1 MAHMGPTLA
10 NSTNR
15 IARCLLTLGNK
26 IVFQIWKDYLRI
38 IFLMAKKDLFY
49 SSSQLVNSKT
59 LKTITGSF

>member
-1 MAHMGPTLA
+1 MGPTLA
-10 NSTNR
+10 SSTNR

-49 SSSQLVNSKT
+49 SSSQ
-59 LKTITGSF
+59 

>member
-1 MAHMGPTLA
+1 MTHMGPTLA
-10 NSTNR
+10 NTTNR
-15 IARCLLTLGNK
+15 IARCLLTLKNK

-49 SSSQLVNSKT
+49 SSSQLGNNKT